1 MDMSKKEKSVRENKN
16 IAELLLTSED
26 YKSAREHYVRYLAA
40 YKVVEGNLAL
50 FDKLARC
57 RDFNDFLS
65 AVYESMRVKDRVLDK
80 LEEGVKRG
88 DYEITFECDNI
99 KAAFSVGH
107 DDIKKLI
114 ELARRDP
121 KAVGTILA
129 TLALA
134 YGGIRSR

>member
-1 MDMSKKEKSVRENKN
+1 MSEKEKRSIVE
-16 IAELLLTSED
+16 ELLVSED
-26 YKSAREHYVRYLAA
+26 YKTAREHYIRYLAA
-40 YKVVEGNLAL
+40 YKIVEGNLAL
-50 FDKLARC
+50 FDKMARC

-65 AVYESMRVKDRVLDK
+65 AVYESMRVKDRVLSK

-107 DDIKKLI
+107 DDVKKLI
-114 ELARRDP
+114 ELAHRDP